1 MAVRAL
7 FSYWLLPAFSALVW
21 LAMLLTM
28 LLYWIIA
35 THRTRYPSMASGASI
50 AYISDIGASSL
61 KPLFIAGSCITV
73 VALDLAFLAE
83 RWLRHRG
90 RLVPNRSCGEE
101 TLVCLSIVFAFAGAA
116 GLILLSVFDVV
127 HHQRMH
133 DGFLLLFIGGYM
145 LSAVFTCWEYQ
156 RLGIKNRD
164 HRILRS
170 SFWIK
175 LSFILIEL
183 FLAIVFVSTS
193 FTHNR
198 NVAAVFEWIVAFI
211 FTLYVLSF
219 IIDLRPAVYTR
230 HPSARFEKP
239 HDGARDVEMA
249 LPAEVET
256 EAVDEDGVKM
266 HAAHAANAAPPRAA
280 VDARAGHF

>member
-1 MAVRAL
+1 MALRNL
-7 FSYWLLPAFSALVW
+7 FSYWLLPALSALVW

-35 THRTRYPSMASGASI
+35 THRTHYPSMASRASI
-50 AYISDIGASSL
+50 AYISDIGASNL

-73 VALDLAFLAE
+73 LTLDLAFFAE

-90 RLVPNRSCGEE
+90 RLVPNQSRGEKA
-101 TLVCLSIVFAFAGAA
+101 LVCLSIVCAVGGAA
-116 GLILLSVFDVV
+116 GLILLSIFDVA
-127 HHQRMH
+127 HHKRMH

-183 FLAIVFVSTS
+183 VLAIIFASTS
-193 FTHNR
+193 YTHNT

-211 FTLYVLSF
+211 FTLYVFSF
-219 IIDLRPAVYTR
+219 IIDLRPAVHTR
-230 HPSARFEKP
+230 RPSARFEKP
-239 HDGARDVEMA
+239 GDVEMGAA
-249 LPAEVET
+249 LHGNG
-256 EAVDEDGVKM
+256 VDSREGTPGGD
-266 HAAHAANAAPPRAA
+266 